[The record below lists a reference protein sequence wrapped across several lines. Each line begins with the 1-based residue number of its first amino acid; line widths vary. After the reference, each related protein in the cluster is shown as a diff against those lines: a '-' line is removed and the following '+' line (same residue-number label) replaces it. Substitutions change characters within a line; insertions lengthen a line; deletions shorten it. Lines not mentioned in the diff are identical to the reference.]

1 MEFAGLKPCPSVEEL
16 EADRAEG
23 SSGMAEDGSGPV
35 KDGSGP
41 AEDGSGLTED
51 DPDPAKAMGRPSD
64 AD

>member
-23 SSGMAEDGSGPV
+23 DSGPV

-41 AEDGSGLTED
+41 AEDGSGE
-51 DPDPAKAMGRPSD
+51 G
-64 AD
+64 